1 MILDAREKVVRV
13 PTSALL
19 EGGRV
24 LVAAA
29 DGTLEERQVKTGL
42 ANWEF
47 TEVLAGL
54 VAGERVVTSLERAGV
69 KAGAH
74 YAVDVQAVGK

>member
-1 MILDAREKVVRV
+1 VRV

-24 LVAAA
+24 LVA
-29 DGTLEERQVKTGL
+29 GKEGKLEERKIKAGL

-47 TEVLAGL
+47 TEVLEGL
-54 VAGERVVTSLERAGV
+54 DAGERVITSLERVGV
-69 KAGAH
+69 KAGAA
-74 YAVDVQAVGK
+74 YALEEKPQGK